1 MRARSWNADLDRD
14 CLRLMVRSI
23 WRDMVGWGGVFLAIL
38 VLMGVAIV
46 LGPNKLSPR
55 AFYAFGALVTAPFA
69 GVFLVGAWGDSWL
82 TRIRRRGRGVE
93 AEPAWR
99 RRLFLALIVTWVRT
113 ASALAVVWLLGGL
126 VLVGMFAH

>member
-1 MRARSWNADLDRD
+1 MRARSWSVELDRD
-14 CLRLMVRSI
+14 WARLEVRSI
-23 WRDMVGWGGVFLAIL
+23 LRDMVGWGGVFLAIL
-38 VLMGVAIV
+38 VLMGVAIL

-55 AFYAFGALVTAPFA
+55 AFYAFAALVTAPFA

-93 AEPAWR
+93 AEHPLR

-113 ASALAVVWLLGGL
+113 ASILAVVWLVGGL
-126 VLVGMFAH
+126 ALVALFAH